1 MRRYFFMKH
10 LTGLAHIAL
19 YTKDM
24 ETSLN
29 FYRLLGGQVTD
40 QADVKK
46 PTGTNH
52 IKIVQMPGFFLEI
65 IEPHDDSPVT
75 AEGGLFPHIAL
86 EVSNVD
92 AIVAEL
98 KAAGVHTFRTS
109 EPNSMPIF
117 GGIRNIFLTG
127 PDGELLELLQHL

>member
-1 MRRYFFMKH
+1 MKH
-10 LTGLAHIAL
+10 ITGLAHIAL

-29 FYRLLGGQVTD
+29 FYKALGGVVTD
-40 QADVKK
+40 QADVQK

-65 IEPHDDSPVT
+65 IEPHDGSPVT
-75 AEGGLFPHIAL
+75 AEGGLFPQIAI
-86 EVSNVD
+86 EVDDVD
-92 AIVAEL
+92 AAVADL
-98 KAAGVHTFRTS
+98 KSAGITSFRTP
-109 EPNSMPIF
+109 EPNTMPIF
-117 GGIRNIFLTG
+117 GGIRNIFFFG

>member
-1 MRRYFFMKH
+1 MKH
-10 LTGLAHIAL
+10 ITGLAHIAL

-29 FYRLLGGQVTD
+29 FYRSLGGVVTD
-40 QADVKK
+40 QADVQK

-65 IEPHDDSPVT
+65 IEPHDGSPVT
-75 AEGGLFPHIAL
+75 AEGGLFPHIAM
-86 EVSNVD
+86 EVDDID
-92 AIVAEL
+92 AAIAEL
-98 KAAGVHTFRTS
+98 KAVGIASFRTE
-109 EPNSMPIF
+109 EPNTLPIF
-117 GGIRNIFLTG
+117 GGIRNIFFYG

>member
-1 MRRYFFMKH
+1 MKH

-19 YTKDM
+19 YTKDL
-24 ETSLN
+24 EVSLA
-29 FYRLLGGQVTD
+29 FYGMLGGVVFD

-46 PTGTNH
+46 PAGTNH
-52 IKIVQMPGFFLEI
+52 IKLVQMPGFVLEI
-65 IEPHDDSPVT
+65 IEPHDGSPVT

-86 EVSNVD
+86 EVDDVD
-92 AIVAEL
+92 AAVAEL
-98 KAAGVHTFRTS
+98 KALGINTFRTA

-117 GGIRNIFLTG
+117 GGIRNIFFYG

>member
-1 MRRYFFMKH
+1 MKH
-10 LTGLAHIAL
+10 ITGLAHIAL

-29 FYRLLGGQVTD
+29 FYKILGGIVTD
-40 QADVKK
+40 QADVQK

-65 IEPHDDSPVT
+65 IEPHDGSPVT

-86 EVSNVD
+86 EVDDVD
-92 AIVAEL
+92 AAVSEL
-98 KAAGVHTFRTS
+98 KAAGITSFRTP
-109 EPNSMPIF
+109 EPNTMPIF
-117 GGIRNIFLTG
+117 GGIRNIFFYG

>member
-1 MRRYFFMKH
+1 MKH
-10 LTGLAHIAL
+10 ITGLAHIAL

-24 ETSLN
+24 ESSLN
-29 FYRLLGGQVTD
+29 FYKILGGVVTD
-40 QADVKK
+40 QADVQK

-65 IEPHDDSPVT
+65 IEPHDGSPVT

-86 EVSNVD
+86 EVDDVD
-92 AIVAEL
+92 AAVAEL
-98 KAAGVHTFRTS
+98 KAAGITSFRTP
-109 EPNSMPIF
+109 EPNTMPIF
-117 GGIRNIFLTG
+117 GGIRNIFFYG

>member
-1 MRRYFFMKH
+1 MKSII
-10 LTGLAHIAL
+10 GLAHVAL

-24 ETSLN
+24 ETSLK
-29 FYRLLGGQVTD
+29 FYEMLGGKVTD

-52 IKIVQMPGFFLEI
+52 IKLVQMPGFVLEI
-65 IEPHDDSPVT
+65 IEPHDGSPVT

-86 EVSNVD
+86 EVDNVD
-92 AIVAEL
+92 AAVAEL
-98 KAAGVHTFRTS
+98 KAAGIDTFRTA
-109 EPNSMPIF
+109 EPNTATFF
-117 GGIRNIFLTG
+117 GGIRNIFFYG

>member
-1 MRRYFFMKH
+1 MKH
-10 LTGLAHIAL
+10 IIGLAHIAL

-29 FYRLLGGQVTD
+29 FYKILGGIVTD
-40 QADVKK
+40 QADVQK

-65 IEPHDDSPVT
+65 IEPHDGSPVT

-86 EVSNVD
+86 EVDDVD
-92 AIVAEL
+92 AAVSEL
-98 KAAGVHTFRTS
+98 KAAGISSFRTP
-109 EPNSMPIF
+109 EPNTMPIF
-117 GGIRNIFLTG
+117 GGIRNIFFYG

>member
-1 MRRYFFMKH
+1 MKH
-10 LTGLAHIAL
+10 ITGLAHIAL

-24 ETSLN
+24 EASLN
-29 FYRLLGGQVTD
+29 FYKILGGVVTD
-40 QADVKK
+40 QADVQK

-65 IEPHDDSPVT
+65 IEPHDGSPVT

-86 EVSNVD
+86 EVDDVD
-92 AIVAEL
+92 AAVAEL
-98 KAAGVHTFRTS
+98 KAAGITSFRTP
-109 EPNSMPIF
+109 EPNTMPIF
-117 GGIRNIFLTG
+117 GGIRNIFFYG

>member
-1 MRRYFFMKH
+1 MKH
-10 LTGLAHIAL
+10 ITGLAHIAL

-29 FYRLLGGQVTD
+29 FYKILGGIVTD
-40 QADVKK
+40 QADVQK

-65 IEPHDDSPVT
+65 IEPHDGSPVT

-86 EVSNVD
+86 EVDDVD
-92 AIVAEL
+92 AAVAEL
-98 KAAGVHTFRTS
+98 KVAGITSFRTP
-109 EPNSMPIF
+109 EPNTMPIF
-117 GGIRNIFLTG
+117 GGIRNIFFYG

>member
-1 MRRYFFMKH
+1 MKH
-10 LTGLAHIAL
+10 LKGLAHIAL

-24 ETSLN
+24 TTSLK
-29 FYRLLGGQVTD
+29 FYEMLGGIVTD

-46 PTGTNH
+46 TTGTNH
-52 IKIVQMPGFFLEI
+52 IKLVQMPGFVLEI
-65 IEPHDDSPVT
+65 IEPHDGSTVT

-86 EVSNVD
+86 EVDNVD
-92 AIVAEL
+92 AMVAEL
-98 KAAGVHTFRTS
+98 KESGVNTFRTS

-117 GGIRNIFLTG
+117 GGIRNIFFYG